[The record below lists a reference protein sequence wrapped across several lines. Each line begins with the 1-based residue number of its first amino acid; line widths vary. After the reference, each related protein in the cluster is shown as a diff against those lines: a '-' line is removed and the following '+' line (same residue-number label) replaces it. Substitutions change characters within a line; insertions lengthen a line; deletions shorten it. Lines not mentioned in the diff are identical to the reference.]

1 MKQLVGNYRE
11 FLLSQARANQEAE
24 STRDG
29 ASLDY
34 GQSLSLLLK
43 SLSRGKESQKPF
55 FLSLS
60 LCSVCMIC
68 FILKATKLQES
79 LVLNSFKMKADG
91 GFFS

>member
-60 LCSVCMIC
+60 LSLCSVYMIC
-68 FILKATKLQES
+68 FILKATKGLS
-79 LVLNSFKMKADG
+79 LVLF
-91 GFFS
+91 